1 MFDDTV
7 AEADAKQQF
16 LAAYQKFIAEGLP
29 ETEVPGACCATVGAP
44 WAMSETMAV
53 MEDVPNKTEK
63 GMLLHCDIYD
73 YLGREF
79 PSLCETIARMR

>member
-63 GMLLHCDIYD
+63 GMLLHCDI
-73 YLGREF
+73 LRLF
-79 PSLCETIARMR
+79 RQRIPISL

>member
-29 ETEVPGACCATVGAP
+29 ETEVPSACCATVGAP
-44 WAMSETMAV
+44 WAISETMAV
-53 MEDVPNKTEK
+53 MEDVPKETEK
-63 GMLLHCDIYD
+63 GMLLHCYICD

-79 PSLCETIARMR
+79 PPLCETIARMR